1 MAVPAFYC
9 LRPSFTLSHQHQ
21 NRFFPINYY
30 PRSSNFSYKIR
41 AQLTPSGSRKRFV
54 HISPLNSASVNG
66 YRIENEIGNQE
77 EFFKEK
83 NVKVKNQFRELID
96 KLPGGSW
103 WNLST
108 DQIDDNLVAEPVSVL
123 KALHRIWDL
132 ISEDRRVVFAAFAAL
147 LVSSVSFLFL
157 LLLVF
162 YFPLFLYNLFTAI
175 SIDEAVNLLNLNSF
189 FQLSEISI
197 PHFLTASIFSAQNS
211 NISKFHQNVSILVLM
226 CIISGISRSSSCT
239 VKAPFFLNCTRRRC

>member
-66 YRIENEIGNQE
+66 YRIENEMGNQE

-147 LVSSVSFLFL
+147 LVSSVSFFFFFFLFSISPC
-157 LLLVF
+157 F
-162 YFPLFLYNLFTAI
+162 CTICSQPFPLTKL
-175 SIDEAVNLLNLNSF
+175 
-189 FQLSEISI
+189 
-197 PHFLTASIFSAQNS
+197 
-211 NISKFHQNVSILVLM
+211 
-226 CIISGISRSSSCT
+226 
-239 VKAPFFLNCTRRRC
+239 